1 MTSFTEFNIS
11 IFLATRKQMAT
22 AIVLGVVAVGLL
34 VFGFIPQIQ
43 QVLELRAELDKETP
57 KLLQLERKLSD
68 LENVKFTPE
77 FGQADIVEAALPSKK
92 PLLELM
98 MSLSTI
104 AVETGVVIQDFE
116 ISPGQIATDSAGLAA
131 IQPTVRD
138 RGTSNAVGYLEFE
151 MEIEGTF
158 PQVQEFLILI
168 EKISP
173 FTTINT
179 LTLGVQGDTNA
190 DDEQLIESRLATK
203 TYFFTQP
210 VKTTVEAPLPKLNNQ
225 DIVVLEELASF
236 VSSDL
241 PEQNEVLG
249 GGLEDL
255 FNVEELNFEN

>member
-1 MTSFTEFNIS
+1 MTSFNEFNIS

-22 AIVLGVVAVGLL
+22 AIVLGVSAVGLL
-34 VFGFIPQIQ
+34 LFGLVPQVQ
-43 QVLELRAELDKETP
+43 QVFDLRAELDKETP
-57 KLLQLERKLSD
+57 KLLQLERKLTD

-77 FGQADIVEAALPSKK
+77 FGQADLVDAALPSKK

-98 MSLSTI
+98 MSLSSI

-116 ISPGQIATDSAGLAA
+116 ISPGQIASDSAGLEA
-131 IQPTVRD
+131 IQPTVRA
-138 RGTSNAVGYLEFE
+138 RGASAAVGYLEFE
-151 MEIEGTF
+151 MVIEGTF
-158 PQVQEFLILI
+158 SQVQDFLILI

-179 LTLGVQGDTNA
+179 LTLGVQAATNA
-190 DDEQLIESRLATK
+190 ENEPLIESRLATK

-225 DIVVLEELASF
+225 DIAVLEELASF

-241 PEQNEVLG
+241 PEQDEVLG